1 MNVNK
6 KYIQKLQ
13 SVFSVWEKSRR
24 EVQDLSANAL
34 QKSKQA
40 IFSFHRNDW
49 KAGEELLKQA
59 LMGISQAQK
68 MQAKSIAADDEGILK
83 AAMEEY
89 SEADLYRQFL
99 YQETIG
105 PVKGLEVSPET
116 YMGGLSDA
124 IGEIQRYA
132 LKQATER
139 NWAELKRA
147 ATVTED
153 LMAALV
159 QFNFTGYLRTKFDQ
173 AKGARRK
180 IEEISYEVSL
190 RK

>member
-59 LMGISQAQK
+59 LRGINQAQK

-89 SEADLYRQFL
+89 CEADLYRQFL

-116 YMGGLSDA
+116 YMGGLSDT

-147 ATVTED
+147 AAVTED
-153 LMAALV
+153 LMASLV

-173 AKGARRK
+173 AKSARRK
-180 IEEISYEVSL
+180 IEEIAYEVSL

>member
-1 MNVNK
+1 MTVNK

-13 SVFSVWEKSRR
+13 TIFGVWEKSRR
-24 EVQDLSANAL
+24 EVQDLSGAAL

-49 KAGEELLKQA
+49 KAGELLLQEALLK
-59 LMGISQAQK
+59 INQAQK
-68 MQAKSIAADDEGILK
+68 MQAKSIATDDEGILK
-83 AAMEEY
+83 AAMEEFT
-89 SEADLYRQFL
+89 EADLYRQFL
-99 YQETIG
+99 YKETIG
-105 PVKGLEVSPET
+105 PVKGLDVAPET

-139 NWAELKRA
+139 NWPELKRA
-147 ATVTED
+147 AQVTED

-173 AKGARRK
+173 AKNARRK
-180 IEEISYEVSL
+180 IEEIAYEVSL

>member
-1 MNVNK
+1 MTVNK

-13 SVFSVWEKSRR
+13 TIFGVWEKSRR
-24 EVQDLSANAL
+24 ELQDLSAAAL

-49 KAGEELLKQA
+49 KAGEQLLKEA
-59 LMGISQAQK
+59 LININQAQK
-68 MQAKSIAADDEGILK
+68 LQEKSIAADDEGVLK

-89 SEADLYRQFL
+89 TEADLYRQFL
-99 YQETIG
+99 YKETIG
-105 PVKGLEVSPET
+105 PVKGLEVSPES

-124 IGEIQRYA
+124 IGEIQRYV

-147 ATVTED
+147 AEVTED

-159 QFNFTGYLRTKFDQ
+159 QFNFTGYLRNKFDQ
-173 AKGARRK
+173 AKNARRK
-180 IEEISYEVSL
+180 IEEIAYEVSL
-190 RK
+190 RN